1 MRFKLSILL
10 ILFTLPGTVLFAVP
24 DFEKILE
31 EIDSISSFEGKDF
44 SCVYTMVSEKPG
56 EDASVTKIRMFRRDD
71 ADQFVILILQPEA
84 QKGQGYLQVDE
95 NVWFYDPESR
105 KFEKSTLRENIQDS
119 DTQNSDLDRSSLSED
134 YRVVDYAEE
143 KLGSFDVWVL
153 DLRAN
158 STDVSYDKLKLWV
171 RKDQVIV
178 LKEEDYSVNGRLMR
192 TIYYPKYIKVD
203 TKFIPSKALIIDE
216 LNTGEKTE
224 ITMKDATVANIP
236 DYVFSKAYL
245 ERVNN

>member
-1 MRFKLSILL
+1 
-10 ILFTLPGTVLFAVP
+10 
-24 DFEKILE
+24 
-31 EIDSISSFEGKDF
+31 
-44 SCVYTMVSEKPG
+44 
-56 EDASVTKIRMFRRDD
+56 
-71 ADQFVILILQPEA
+71 
-84 QKGQGYLQVDE
+84 
-95 NVWFYDPESR
+95 
-105 KFEKSTLRENIQDS
+105 
-119 DTQNSDLDRSSLSED
+119 
-134 YRVVDYAEE
+134 VVDYAEE

-153 DLRAN
+153 DLQAN

-245 ERVNN
+245 ERVNK

>member
-1 MRFKLSILL
+1 MMFI
-10 ILFTLPGTVLFAVP
+10 IPGAVVVAVP
-24 DFEKILE
+24 DFEKMLE
-31 EIDSISSFEGKDF
+31 EIDKISSFEGKDF

-56 EDASVTKIRMFRRDD
+56 EDAGVTKVRMFRRDD
-71 ADQFVILILQPEA
+71 ADQFVILILKPDA

-178 LKEEDYSVNGRLMR
+178 LKEENYSVNGRLMR

-216 LNTGEKTE
+216 LNTGEKTQ
-224 ITMKDATVANIP
+224 ISMQDATVANIP